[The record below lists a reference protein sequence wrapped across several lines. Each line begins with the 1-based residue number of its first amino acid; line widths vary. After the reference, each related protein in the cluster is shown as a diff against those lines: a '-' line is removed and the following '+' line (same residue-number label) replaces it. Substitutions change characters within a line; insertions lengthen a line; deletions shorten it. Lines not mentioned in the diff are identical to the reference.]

1 MLLRLIPLRS
11 SPRRRLATLNCTTS
25 SRTSNF
31 LVFNYKIE
39 LGRYSSQGLAVGPAT
54 NYLRILLNLVSD
66 RFKACGTSETKLFL
80 TALDSYA
87 NTEAALWFKSVKR
100 KMVRA
105 IFQRSMSNGEEMD
118 KSETPLYL
126 GLEHE
131 GNRRRIVDRLQKLLA
146 LHIRGLYVQ
155 ANTEVP
161 KSIKEP
167 IRSAAAS
174 QPVFGTIPPQR
185 QQIHRPSS
193 LFTCAAAPLSPL
205 LAAHDHHSRGPP
217 AATATHPAEVAAT
230 APATPPRGYVRRC
243 QAVMCGVAWKWL
255 CW

>member
-174 QPVFGTIPPQR
+174 QPVFGTIPPSGSKSTALPPFSPAPPL
-185 QQIHRPSS
+185 PSRHCS
-193 LFTCAAAPLSPL
+193 PRTIITTGDPLPPLQPIPLRSPPPPLPPL
-205 LAAHDHHSRGPP
+205 LEAMFGDA
-217 AATATHPAEVAAT
+217 
-230 APATPPRGYVRRC
+230 
-243 QAVMCGVAWKWL
+243 KL
-255 CW
+255 